1 MYLNTALFASV
12 CLLAGVAPLSAHD
25 QFRIIGTITMP
36 DKYVLEVK
44 ATDGQ
49 MVTVRL
55 DTGTIISRDR
65 KKTELS
71 ELKPGDNVVID
82 ALGDSYYCLIALEVR
97 IVPSITAPSK

>member
-1 MYLNTALFASV
+1 MKLSTALFTLV
-12 CLLAGVAPLSAHD
+12 FLLTAIAPLSAHD

-36 DKYVLEVK
+36 DRYVLDVK
-44 ATDGQ
+44 TTDGQ
-49 MVTVRL
+49 IVTVRL

-97 IVPSITAPSK
+97 IVPSIMAPSK